1 MTNDI
6 TLRNALGLPDGVTN
20 DRALVALTEYVERF
34 AADVY
39 RESKVLSAENVAH
52 LKKLQAHL
60 LQSHG
65 HITNSLALTAKLLDA
80 AGKNDVAAVTVT
92 GPHGRADRKALAVQ
106 LAHVRAL
113 RTLKRGI

>member
-34 AADVY
+34 AADVH

-80 AGKNDVAAVTVT
+80 AGKNDVAAVHV
-92 GPHGRADRKALAVQ
+92 GVHGRTFAQEV
-106 LAHVRAL
+106 AHVRSL
-113 RTLKRGI
+113 HKPLHGGN